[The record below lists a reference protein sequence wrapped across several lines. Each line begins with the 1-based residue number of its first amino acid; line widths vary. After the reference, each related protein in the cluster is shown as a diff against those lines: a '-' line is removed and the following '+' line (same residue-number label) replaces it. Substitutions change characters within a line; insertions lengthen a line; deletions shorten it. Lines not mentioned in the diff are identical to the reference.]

1 MITNCYLS
9 YEKYKAIKELSDRKE
24 LNGEVFVKGANP
36 YVLTDNSDLQN
47 LSYLDGS
54 NERVHQELC
63 RLSLIDNLTNEFEWH
78 YWMVVTFGFH
88 PLRSEVENILRT
100 AHHRFDQWLRT
111 NNKLSFMSVEQRSK
125 WVCLPERGDDGHLH
139 YNCFLQ
145 LNIAPE
151 VKTYGSEWNTV
162 RVALNTTF
170 DAVGK
175 AKNKRIDFKVYE
187 QRRNKDRLKQSI
199 YSTKEMTQR
208 YIDENPHDDH
218 FASFIRSWR
227 DWQIQPLTK
236 RSGKKIETID
246 DSSGTLEQFF

>member
-9 YEKYKAIKELSDRKE
+9 FEKYKALKDSNRLGE
-24 LNGEVFVKGANP
+24 LNLN
-36 YVLTDNSDLQN
+36 
-47 LSYLDGS
+47 

-63 RLSLIDNLTNEFEWH
+63 RLSLIDNLTYEFEWH

-88 PLRSEVENILRT
+88 PLRSDIENTLRT

-111 NNKLSFMSVEQRSK
+111 NNKLSFMSVAQRSK
-125 WVCLPERGDDGHLH
+125 WVCLRARRWWA
-139 YNCFLQ
+139 FTLQ
-145 LNIAPE
+145 LLS
-151 VKTYGSEWNTV
+151 TTQHRSRSENLW
-162 RVALNTTF
+162 
-170 DAVGK
+170 K
-175 AKNKRIDFKVYE
+175 WMEHNKSGTKHHLWCCRKSKE
-187 QRRNKDRLKQSI
+187 QEDWFQGLWARRNKDRLRQSI

-208 YIDENPHDDH
+208 FIDENPHDDH
-218 FASFIRSWR
+218 FASFIRSWC